1 MLQVTKSEPSFFTQ
15 KKRTISKVNESIAW
29 NEIEDIRSQLRE
41 YILKHEQENMC
52 AYCEK
57 KIDSSKEKSHIEHF
71 KARNHFPEL
80 TLEYSNLFVS
90 CNHHFH
96 CGKKKDS
103 SNLQKNDFN
112 ILISPLENNDEHFEY
127 TFDGTI
133 EGKTPNG
140 RFTQKILNLN
150 EASLQEERKSIIR
163 NIKSYLD
170 FELET
175 LCECLSGHKNLIQY
189 LINNKELL
197 Q

>member
-15 KKRTISKVNESIAW
+15 KKRTISKVNESSAW
-29 NEIEDIRSQLRE
+29 GAIDDIRGTLRA
-41 YILKHEQENMC
+41 YILETEQENMC

-57 KIDSSKEKSHIEHF
+57 KIDSSNEKAHIEHF
-71 KARNHFPEL
+71 KARGHFPEY
-80 TLEYSNLFVS
+80 TLDYSNLFVS
-90 CNHHFH
+90 CNNHFH
-96 CGKKKDS
+96 CGRKKDS
-103 SNLQKNDFN
+103 SNLQKNDFHH
-112 ILISPLENNDEHFEY
+112 LISPLDNIQEHFEY